1 MLGGFEIELIVN
13 SKFVL
18 EAKGLEVKVRVIL
31 TVLLVFE
38 QDTELNWEPA
48 EQVKLDGKVI
58 CDGKVNCKTSPVFT
72 SVFALTVNL

>member
-1 MLGGFEIELIVN
+1 VLGGFVIELIVN

-18 EAKGLEVKVRVIL
+18 DDNGLEVKVRVIL

-38 QDTELNWEPA
+38 QDTELNCEPA

-58 CDGKVNCKTSPVFT
+58 YEGKVNCKASPVLT
-72 SVFALTVNL
+72 SVFALIVNL